1 MQHYNNYIQ
10 LVKQTLDKL
19 NLEELELVKNALVKA
34 KNSAKSIY
42 IFGNGGSGG
51 TASHIAGDFVKGA
64 SYKEDKKFRF
74 ICLNDNFSA
83 IGAISNDI
91 SFDDIFS
98 EQIKNFANQGDL
110 VIGLSGSGNSV
121 NIVKALEQAK
131 SQGANTIAFSGY
143 SGGKIKEIANLS
155 VHIPVNDMEIAED
168 FHLMAFHMIKQSII
182 KDTSRSLDDMGSK
195 YLDRMSKS

>member
-1 MQHYNNYIQ
+1 MQHYRNYIALVQETLTKLDLAQ
-10 LVKQTLDKL
+10 LEAVKEALLQA
-19 NLEELELVKNALVKA
+19 KNAGKG
-34 KNSAKSIY
+34 IY

-64 SYKEDKKFRF
+64 SYGEEKRYKF

-98 EQIKNFANQGDL
+98 EQVKNFAEEGDL

-121 NIVKALEQAK
+121 NVVKAFEEAK
-131 SQGANTIAFSGY
+131 KKKAVTVAFCGY
-143 SGGKIKEIANLS
+143 TGGKIKEMADLV
-155 VHIPVNDMEIAED
+155 VHVPVNDMEIAED
-168 FHLMAFHMIKQSII
+168 FHLMVFHMIKQSII
-182 KDTSRSLDDMGSK
+182 RDSHRSLDAMGAR
-195 YLDRMSKS
+195 YEARMQS